1 MVGEI
6 RPPRLI
12 IPLTAKRRAD
22 KIKEG
27 KREGK
32 GNLGIFPPLQCRFP
46 LASRPQYISIELM
59 NRRRDRAWR
68 ILTNRD
74 RHGGQSDY
82 PRLRDRKRISKL
94 DCPRLIPS
102 CVNILESQTR
112 EWWSRFPPS
121 RQVFTFNSGWWKGGA
136 TLPQEDEYPF
146 YGRAKI
152 KKLFSSSPNHAHFQR
167 NMSKQYLKRIYLY
180 NYLNA

>member
-102 CVNILESQTR
+102 CVNILESSD
-112 EWWSRFPPS
+112 SRMVITFPPLRGKYS
-121 RQVFTFNSGWWKGGA
+121 LLIRD
-136 TLPQEDEYPF
+136 DERE
-146 YGRAKI
+146 GRPCRRRMNI
-152 KKLFSSSPNHAHFQR
+152 HF
-167 NMSKQYLKRIYLY
+167 MGELK
-180 NYLNA
+180 